1 MLPAMSLRD
10 GASIGVAASS
20 FSNFSSRTSRSLEFS
35 KSSSRWRVR
44 WGASEPPT
52 IMLLLAVFEGVVA
65 HQRITGR
72 VGNEVR
78 QNLVADDIIDPTGP
92 VNGDE

>member
-1 MLPAMSLRD
+1 
-10 GASIGVAASS
+10 
-20 FSNFSSRTSRSLEFS
+20 
-35 KSSSRWRVR
+35 
-44 WGASEPPT
+44 
-52 IMLLLAVFEGVVA
+52 MLLPAVFEGVVA